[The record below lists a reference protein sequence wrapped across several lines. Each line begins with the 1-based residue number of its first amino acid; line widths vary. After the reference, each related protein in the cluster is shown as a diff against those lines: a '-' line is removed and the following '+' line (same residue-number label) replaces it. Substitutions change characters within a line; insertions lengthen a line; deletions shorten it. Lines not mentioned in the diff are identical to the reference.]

1 MARTYTW
8 AQIRTKIRQRTNKE
22 KSQFVTDSEID
33 GLMEESLANLHSFMV
48 LQNENYKISS
58 TTINTIAGTSDY
70 ALPADFFKLRGV
82 DVVDSTVGSYPLKQ
96 LNWEDRHIAN
106 NTALTASNL
115 IGYVF
120 YNNNLRLLP
129 TPQDV
134 KTLTVYYLPAAPVY
148 VSDATTIDG
157 VNGWE
162 TYVIYDV
169 ASTIVMKEERDPSA
183 MLAKKAQA
191 LINIKQQ
198 ISNRDYENPITVSD
212 TKYYDV

>member
-1 MARTYTW
+1 MRNFTW

-22 KSQFVTDSEID
+22 KSQFVTDTEID
-33 GLMEESLANLHSFMV
+33 GLMEESLANLHSLLV

-58 TTINTIAGTSDY
+58 TTITTVAGTADY

-82 DVVDSTVGSYPLKQ
+82 DALDSTYGSYPLKQ
-96 LNWEDRHIAN
+96 LNWEDRHISTTIYPGN
-106 NTALTASNL
+106 INL
-115 IGYVF
+115 IGYTF

-134 KTLTVYYLPAAPVY
+134 KNITVYYIPAAPVY

-162 TYVIYDV
+162 TYIVYDV
-169 ASTIVMKEERDPSA
+169 ASTILMKEEKDPSG

-198 ISNRDYENPITVSD
+198 ISNRDYENPVTVAD